1 MEIQTLKTIQVVYVS
16 LKNLWEKILQNVF
29 IYGLTQSF
37 KDIEIIYKMLS

>member
-16 LKNLWEKILQNVF
+16 LKNVWETILQNEF

-37 KDIEIIYKMLS
+37 GDIEIIYKMLS